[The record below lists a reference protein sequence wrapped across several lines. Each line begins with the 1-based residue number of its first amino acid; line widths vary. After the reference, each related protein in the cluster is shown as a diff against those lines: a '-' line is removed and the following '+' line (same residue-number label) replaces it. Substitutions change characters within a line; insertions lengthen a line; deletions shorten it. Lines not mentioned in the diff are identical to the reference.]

1 MLGSRMGLG
10 VLGASFST
18 ASIYNIEYILI
29 QRFRLCVF
37 TFHVL
42 IPKSLLFSISVCCPG
57 FPRPP
62 FSTRYSMILF
72 PGKKDTIYQ
81 KCCWSEDSFYSL
93 ASHNSHPF
101 RGRKLQTANINVCD
115 CPWPLMRLWCA
126 THLSAVV
133 VPALQAARALLVP
146 VTVALAR
153 LAGLGLGAA
162 PALVNLP
169 PRAAQ
174 CWPIINIWLLLKY

>member
-101 RGRKLQTANINVCD
+101 HGRKLQTANINVCD
-115 CPWPLMRLWCA
+115 CAWPLMR
-126 THLSAVV
+126 HS
-133 VPALQAARALLVP
+133 P
-146 VTVALAR
+146 VCSCYPRTPGR
-153 LAGLGLGAA
+153 
-162 PALVNLP
+162 PRTPRPRHSRPRP
-169 PRAAQ
+169 PRRAGPGSSTGPGQPPAPRSAMLTNNQ
-174 CWPIINIWLLLKY
+174 YLLCF